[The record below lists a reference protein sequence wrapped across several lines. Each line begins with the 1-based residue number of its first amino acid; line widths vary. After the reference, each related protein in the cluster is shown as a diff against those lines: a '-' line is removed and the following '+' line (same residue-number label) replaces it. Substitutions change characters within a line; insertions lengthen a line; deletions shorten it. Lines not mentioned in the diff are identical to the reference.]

1 MTSVVYINYTVFV
14 INSLKEVSRIR
25 LAVRPLSLV
34 ATYDLKEL
42 MFRDWATQNK
52 RRRGTFLQRDRHSP
66 DRKSVQHC
74 MFRVRYSPSLVTSTK
89 FLFF

>member
-42 MFRDWATQNK
+42 MFRDWAAQNK

-66 DRKSVQHC
+66 RPKVGSALNV
-74 MFRVRYSPSLVTSTK
+74 
-89 FLFF
+89 